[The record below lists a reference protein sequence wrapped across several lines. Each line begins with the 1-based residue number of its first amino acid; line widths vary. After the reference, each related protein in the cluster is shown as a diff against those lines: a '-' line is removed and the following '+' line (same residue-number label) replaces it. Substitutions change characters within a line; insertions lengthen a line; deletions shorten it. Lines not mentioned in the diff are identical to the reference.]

1 MLVPEK
7 DRYNA
12 KQVLSHPW
20 FKNASSTPLVDLNFD
35 PMFFAD
41 YVKGSGIKKMA
52 LLFISSRLDE
62 NEISDLKKIFKA
74 FDKKNDGQISFD
86 ELKQGLVQLK
96 SSHINEEEV
105 FELFKTLDSDKNGRI
120 DYTEFLASTLHK
132 KSYLRIERLYETFT
146 MFDKDNSGYISKKEL
161 MEVLRTEKQQEK
173 EIEKYIK
180 EADKD
185 GDGKINYKEFL
196 MLMGYNEDD
205 DVEMN

>member
-1 MLVPEK
+1 
-7 DRYNA
+7 
-12 KQVLSHPW
+12 
-20 FKNASSTPLVDLNFD
+20 
-35 PMFFAD
+35 
-41 YVKGSGIKKMA
+41 MA